1 MDSTASNKGSLPTNA
16 QNTPL
21 FTCMACQV
29 AFYSA
34 DQQRSH
40 YRTDWHRYNL
50 KRKVAELPPVTAE
63 SFAQRVLAQ
72 QVKTAE
78 EAKKAQFSADC
89 TVCKKTYSSE
99 NAFKNHLVS
108 KKHKEA
114 EAKMVQRMQDE
125 EDMRAEQAAIE
136 ESFANAQISAAAA
149 TATAAAAGDSQPEQA
164 SENTGNATAAAAV
177 EGVKEP
183 AAAVTAEKNPKVS
196 DFPISDEEDSDISSE
211 EQDSDDDDEEESIG
225 GEQTAGSTHPS
236 EKPAAGEESAESALR
251 RMERE
256 VKQELQQA
264 TTEEQVVEILEKKKK
279 AAPRLNIDADC
290 LFCSHKSGSFED
302 NMSHM
307 TLAHSLFIPD
317 LEYLVDLRGLVKYLA
332 DKLSVANVCL
342 YCNGRGRALQSLDAV
357 RKHML
362 DKGHT
367 KIAYETEIDVLE
379 ISDFYDF
386 SSTYP
391 DAEDHDADE
400 EVDPAHRALVKVGGR
415 HSNADAIEEEDGE
428 LVLPSGARIGHRS
441 LQRYYKQSVPV
452 ERPEKDSVVIHKM
465 LTDYSHNPQ
474 LSTQLMQSRQNRAM
488 VLAMPGGRQAIKD
501 FATFK
506 DKRAHQNYAN
516 RIGIRMNNLQK
527 HYREANPI

>member
-1 MDSTASNKGSLPTNA
+1 MESNTGNQGSLPTNA
-16 QNTPL
+16 QNSPL

-34 DQQRSH
+34 DQQRTH

-72 QVKTAE
+72 QAKTAE
-78 EAKKAQFSADC
+78 AAKKAQFSADC
-89 TVCKKTYSSE
+89 TVCRKTYGSE

-125 EDMRAEQAAIE
+125 EDLRAEQAAIE
-136 ESFANAQISAAAA
+136 ESLANAHISSAAAVAAAAASQQVQADSKDAVAVTDNANESAAA
-149 TATAAAAGDSQPEQA
+149 TAG
-164 SENTGNATAAAAV
+164 
-177 EGVKEP
+177 
-183 AAAVTAEKNPKVS
+183 EKNLKIS
-196 DFPISDEEDSDISSE
+196 DFPISDDEGESESSYDDDSEDEEE
-211 EQDSDDDDEEESIG
+211 DDDEEDDVEPVQG
-225 GEQTAGSTHPS
+225 S
-236 EKPAAGEESAESALR
+236 EKQAGDESAESALR
-251 RMERE
+251 KIERE
-256 VKQELQQA
+256 VKHSLQQA
-264 TTEEQVVEILEKKKK
+264 TSEEQVVEILEKKKK
-279 AAPRLNIDADC
+279 TAPRLNIDIDC
-290 LFCSHKSGSFED
+290 LFCTHKSDAFEA

-307 TLAHSLFIPD
+307 SLAHSLFIPD
-317 LEYLVDLRGLVKYLA
+317 LEYLVDLRGLIKYLA

-379 ISDFYDF
+379 IADFYDF

-391 DAEDHDADE
+391 DAEEHDADE
-400 EVDPAHRALVKVGGR
+400 EIDPAYRALVKVGGR
-415 HSNADAIEEEDGE
+415 HNAAGAIEEEDGE

-441 LQRYYKQSVPV
+441 LQRYYKQSIPA

-465 LTDYSHNPQ
+465 LTDYSENPQ
-474 LSTQLMQSRQNRAM
+474 LSTQLIQSRQNRAM
-488 VLAMPGGRQAIKD
+488 IMAMPKGRQAIKD
-501 FATFK
+501 FVTYK
-506 DKRAHQNYAN
+506 EKRARQDFSN
-516 RIGIRMNNLQK
+516 RIGMRMNNLQK

>member
-1 MDSTASNKGSLPTNA
+1 MATTTAGTKGSLPTNA

-34 DQQRSH
+34 DQQRTH

-72 QVKTAE
+72 QAKTAE

-89 TVCKKTYSSE
+89 TVCKKTYGSE

-136 ESFANAQISAAAA
+136 ESLANAHISAVNGQKDGQQQAGGKDGAVGADNGSEIAASASASASAAAA
-149 TATAAAAGDSQPEQA
+149 TA
-164 SENTGNATAAAAV
+164 AV
-177 EGVKEP
+177 G
-183 AAAVTAEKNPKVS
+183 EKNPKIS
-196 DFPISDEEDSDISSE
+196 DFPISDDEGESESSDEDEDSDDEGEGDAESVHGSGKP
-211 EQDSDDDDEEESIG
+211 SGDD
-225 GEQTAGSTHPS
+225 
-236 EKPAAGEESAESALR
+236 SAESALR
-251 RMERE
+251 KMERE

-264 TTEEQVVEILEKKKK
+264 TSEEQVVEILEKKKK
-279 AAPRLNIDADC
+279 SAPRLNIDVDC
-290 LFCSHKSGSFED
+290 LFCTHKSENFED

-307 TLAHSLFIPD
+307 SLAHSLFIPD
-317 LEYLVDLRGLVKYLA
+317 LEYLVDLRGLIKYLA
-332 DKLSVANVCL
+332 DKLAVANVCL

-391 DAEDHDADE
+391 DAQDHDADE
-400 EVDPAHRALVKVGGR
+400 EVDPAYRALVRVGGR
-415 HSNADAIEEEDGE
+415 HTGTDAVEEEDGE

-441 LQRYYKQSVPV
+441 LQRYYKQSIPV

-465 LTDYSHNPQ
+465 LTDYSENPQ
-474 LSTQLMQSRQNRAM
+474 LSTQLIQSRQNRAM
-488 VLAMPGGRQAIKD
+488 VMAMPNGRQAIKD
-501 FATFK
+501 FVTFK
-506 DKRAHQNYAN
+506 DKRARQNFSN
-516 RIGIRMNNLQK
+516 RIGMRMNNLQK